1 MILGQ
6 TSPYTRR
13 RSVFTAADCWG
24 AAVAHHDLLKAALR
38 YGAVD
43 DVHLFTE
50 SASTYTGGGVDL
62 KAVQELRDET
72 GPDKVQIKG
81 VEELPALCETNPYVL
96 IADIGNF
103 GSLALARRYN
113 GDRSYPICCVV
124 HAVSGPAALPQYL
137 SMLLLGRSFDSLVV
151 TSTAARRALEEMF
164 ALTSDLLGNGT
175 GPIPGSKIPI
185 ARIPLAVEDSFLHPV
200 DRIACR
206 NIFEIDPTAV
216 VLLYLGR
223 LSADYKADL
232 EPLIRAFADLKK
244 NNARLLL
251 LVAGWD
257 AQDSYRNTLENIAR
271 SVGVG
276 NSLRIISNFPYFAK
290 PLLYSASDVFV
301 SPVDNIQET
310 FGLSVLEAMACG
322 LPVVVSDWS
331 GYRDLVEHGQTGFLV
346 PTLWNSDAGLRCSK
360 AAALWRPPGA
370 ERYLAERTVVDCSA
384 LEHYLNLLTGDKD
397 LRGTIGDRAKRH
409 VRANF
414 SWEVVV
420 KQFRDLWT
428 NQLGQMAHQADGPT
442 PTRKLDLNAIY
453 EHFASDQ
460 IDRKK
465 VSIAPAGLH
474 LLTSASAGLPLL
486 TSASGGQAVRGPAWS
501 SAQQMLRILESCRE
515 GPCSVDDLEGKQ
527 GPCSD
532 TVSWLL
538 KKGYLKV
545 V

>member
-1 MILGQ
+1 VILGQ
-6 TSPYTRR
+6 TFPYRRR
-13 RSVFTAADCWG
+13 RSVFTSADCWG
-24 AAVAHHDLLKAALR
+24 AAVAHHDLLRAALR

-43 DVHLFTE
+43 EVHLFTE
-50 SASTYTGGGVDL
+50 TASAYTGEGVDL
-62 KAVQELRDET
+62 KAVQELREDA
-72 GPDKVQIKG
+72 GPDKVQIKS
-81 VEELPALCETNPYVL
+81 VEELLALCETNPYIL

-103 GSLALARRYN
+103 GSLALARRYKA
-113 GDRSYPICCVV
+113 DRAYPICCVI
-124 HAVSGPAALPQYL
+124 HAVSGPAAIPQYL
-137 SMLLLGRSFDSLVV
+137 SILLLGRSFDSLVA
-151 TSTAARRALEEMF
+151 TSTAARCALEEMF
-164 ALTSDLLGNGT
+164 GLTSDLLENGP
-175 GPIPGSKIPI
+175 GPIP
-185 ARIPLAVEDSFLHPV
+185 ARQIPLARVPLAVDDTFLHPV
-200 DRIACR
+200 DRITCR
-206 NIFEIDPTAV
+206 KIFDLDPGAV

-232 EPLIRAFADLKK
+232 EPLIRAFGELKK
-244 NNARLLL
+244 NDERLLL
-251 LVAGWD
+251 LIAGWD
-257 AQDSYRNTLENIAR
+257 AHDSYRDTLENIAR

-290 PLLYSASDVFV
+290 PLLYSAGDVFI

-331 GYRDLVEHGQTGFLV
+331 GYRDLVEHGRTGFLV
-346 PTLWNSDAGLRCSK
+346 PTLWNTDAGLRGSK

-384 LEHYLNLLTGDKD
+384 LTHYLKLLIDDENLRRTM
-397 LRGTIGDRAKRH
+397 GDRAQSH

-428 NQLGQMAHQADGPT
+428 NQLEQMAHQADGPT
-442 PTRKLDLNAIY
+442 STRKLDLNAVY
-453 EHFASDQ
+453 KHFASDQ
-460 IDRKK
+460 IDRKR
-465 VSIAPAGLH
+465 VSIASAGLH
-474 LLTSASAGLPLL
+474 LLTSASAVH
-486 TSASGGQAVRGPAWS
+486 AVRWPAWS
-501 SAQQMLRILESCRE
+501 SAQQVQRVLEACRE
-515 GPCSVDDLEGKQ
+515 EPCTVDDLEGKH

-538 KKGYLKV
+538 KKAYLKV

>member
-1 MILGQ
+1 VILGQ
-6 TSPYTRR
+6 AFSYTRR
-13 RSVFTAADCWG
+13 RTVFTAADCWG
-24 AAVAHHDLLKAALR
+24 AAVVHHDLLKAALR

-43 DVHLFTE
+43 EVHLFTE
-50 SASTYTGGGVDL
+50 MPSTYTSGGVDL
-62 KAVQELRDET
+62 KAVQELREDA
-72 GPDKVQIKG
+72 GADKVQIKG
-81 VEELPALCETNPYVL
+81 LEELPALCETNPYVL

-103 GSLALARRYN
+103 GSLGLARRYN
-113 GDRSYPICCVV
+113 GGRGYPICCVV

-137 SMLLLGRSFDSLVV
+137 SMLLLERPFDSLVV
-151 TSTAARRALEEMF
+151 TSTAARRALDEMF
-164 ALTSDLLGNGT
+164 ALTSDLLGNGSIL
-175 GPIPGSKIPI
+175 GPGRQIPV
-185 ARIPLAVEDSFLHPV
+185 ARLPLAVDASFLHPV

-206 NIFEIDPTAV
+206 NIFDIDPGAV

-232 EPLIRAFADLKK
+232 EPLIRAFGELKK

-257 AQDSYRNTLENIAR
+257 AQDSYRDTLENVAR

-276 NSLRIISNFPYFAK
+276 SSLRIISNFPYFAK
-290 PLLYSASDVFV
+290 PLLYSASDVFI

-331 GYRDLVEHGQTGFLV
+331 GYRDLVEHGRTGFLV
-346 PTLWNSDAGLRCSK
+346 PTLWNTDAGLQCSK

-370 ERYLAERTVVDCSA
+370 ERYLAERTVVDCNA
-384 LEHYLNLLTGDKD
+384 LTHYLKLLIDD
-397 LRGTIGDRAKRH
+397 RNLRGSMGDSAQRH

-414 SWEVVV
+414 SWEVVT

-428 NQLGQMAHQADGPT
+428 NQLEQMAHQADAPT
-442 PTRKLDLNAIY
+442 ATRKLDLNAVY
-453 EHFASDQ
+453 GHFASDQ
-460 IDRKK
+460 INRQR
-465 VSIAPAGLH
+465 VSIAPAGLQ
-474 LLTSASAGLPLL
+474 LLASALAGH
-486 TSASGGQAVRGPAWS
+486 AARWPAWS
-501 SAQQMLRILESCRE
+501 SPQQMQGILEACRE
-515 GPCSVDDLEGKQ
+515 QPCTVADLAGKH

-538 KKGYLKV
+538 KKGCLQIV
-545 V
+545 